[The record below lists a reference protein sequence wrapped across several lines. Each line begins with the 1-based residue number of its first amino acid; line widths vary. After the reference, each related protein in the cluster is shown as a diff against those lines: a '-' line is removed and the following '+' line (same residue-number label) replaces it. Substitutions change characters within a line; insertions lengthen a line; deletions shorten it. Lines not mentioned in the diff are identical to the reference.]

1 MSLWHYL
8 VFFLII
14 GLVAIGNFGREA
26 AKQMDTT
33 IEKISTEQVTD
44 SECGNICRDM
54 GLSVYLSVVCLSV
67 CLPVCLLWARKHI
80 QGHANLESH

>member
-1 MSLWHYL
+1 MSLWQYL

-33 IEKISTEQVTD
+33 IEKISTEKINDNAKVKVGD
-44 SECGNICRDM
+44 
-54 GLSVYLSVVCLSV
+54 
-67 CLPVCLLWARKHI
+67 
-80 QGHANLESH
+80 

>member
-1 MSLWHYL
+1 MSLWQYL

-33 IEKISTEQVTD
+33 NEKIRTEHVTD
-44 SECGNICRDM
+44 NGKAKAVD
-54 GLSVYLSVVCLSV
+54 
-67 CLPVCLLWARKHI
+67 
-80 QGHANLESH
+80 

>member
-1 MSLWHYL
+1 MSLWQYL

-33 IEKISTEQVTD
+33 IEKIRTEQVTD
-44 SECGNICRDM
+44 KGTAKAVD
-54 GLSVYLSVVCLSV
+54 
-67 CLPVCLLWARKHI
+67 
-80 QGHANLESH
+80 